1 STLERRVAL
10 KVLNANIATDERSL
24 ARFFREARSA
34 AHVRHPHII
43 NVFDCGAERG
53 LCYLVMEFIEG
64 QTFAEYLSS
73 RGPLTG
79 AETAA
84 VLLPVAEAVAALH
97 AAKILHR
104 DLKPSNVLLATDRP
118 GGPWP
123 IVTDFGVSRSEC
135 DPALTTSDALLG
147 TPAYVSPEV
156 LRTPRSAD
164 ARSDQ
169 YALGVMLYESSTVRG
184 QQPVRAH
191 ARHRDEPRLATE
203 LAQRCAHAGMGLAGP
218 ESDEPRPGGSI
229 PVDASSRQRAVDLRS
244 GWLLGG
250 CHRACSAHGRARSLE
265 GVAGPVGG
273 FADDRRGYLGDLHH
287 ECTQERAF
295 SPAGRAKDPVGHGS
309 FGCICESRSRDAR
322 HGSSAGAYAARR
334 VAIDR
339 RGGVAARGQ
348 TRTSAPSAFGEL
360 RPECARRRRTDTRPR
375 SMKVRTRLAL
385 VAAFVIANVAP
396 CRAGDATATEL
407 LRRGIALRREHRNE

>member
-1 STLERRVAL
+1 MRLRSGDVCGNYVVRRLIGRGGMGEVYEASHSTLERRVAL

-169 YALGVMLYESSTVRG
+169 YALGVMLYESSTGRRPFAGNSPYALMHAIATNRVLPPSSHNG
-184 QQPVRAH
+184 ALTPAWDSLVLRAMS
-191 ARHRDEPRLATE
+191 RDPADRFPSMPRLAKE
-203 LAQRCAHAGMGLAGP
+203 L
-218 ESDEPRPGGSI
+218 SI
-229 PVDASSRQRAVDLRS
+229 
-244 GWLLGG
+244 
-250 CHRACSAHGRARSLE
+250 
-265 GVAGPVGG
+265 
-273 FADDRRGYLGDLHH
+273 FAAD
-287 ECTQERAF
+287 
-295 SPAGRAKDPVGHGS
+295 
-309 FGCICESRSRDAR
+309 
-322 HGSSAGAYAARR
+322 GSSAGAIAPVALTVAPGPWKALPGRLAVSLTTAAAISVIFIMSARKSAHSLLQAAAKSQSATDQLAVSASPVRETLAMDLAPAPTPPAVLPSTVVVASPPAARR
-334 VAIDR
+334 
-339 RGGVAARGQ
+339 
-348 TRTSAPSAFGEL
+348 E
-360 RPECARRRRTDTRPR
+360 RPHQA
-375 SMKVRTRLAL
+375 RLANS
-385 VAAFVIANVAP
+385 VRSAHVEDAP
-396 CRAGDATATEL
+396 ILDL
-407 LRRGIALRREHRNE
+407 DP